1 MLKQI
6 TYWFTL
12 VVGLLIANKG
22 FADVFDNHPETD
34 TVRAV
39 VVYGDDYLLDH
50 IDSLDIDEIKQ
61 YRDSLM
67 TLSNPPKEKIRQIDL
82 LLSIPDMKFNE
93 VFSLIDSLFEL
104 EKIPYPLIN
113 QINLYIANFEEE
125 EKQED
130 IDTSLYPADFY
141 YQSWNTINPNPY
153 KSGKLTAQDTVIK
166 LPLVGGKRGNYI
178 VPIEGVITSKFGWRQ
193 GRNHN
198 GIDIDLEVWDT
209 VASAFPGMVRVARK
223 YGGYGRVVVVR
234 HFNGLETLYA
244 HLHRIK
250 VKPGQIVKAG
260 ELVGLGGSSGRSTGS
275 HLHWEVR
282 FKGVPLN
289 PYNFIDFKK
298 HELQEDTLVLRKTKY
313 GFAAFP
319 AGTKFHEVKKGD
331 FLYKIARE
339 YGTTINKLCR
349 LNGIRR
355 NSKLYVGQK
364 IRVI

>member
-1 MLKQI
+1 MTRLIKLC
-6 TYWFTL
+6 TL
-12 VVGLLIANKG
+12 FLFFCIGLGHSYAANELE
-22 FADVFDNHPETD
+22 FDQD

-39 VVYGDDYLLDH
+39 VVYGDNYLLES
-50 IDSLDIDEIKQ
+50 IDSLSQEEIIAFKDSLERMDNPPIDKIKQ
-61 YRDSLM
+61 IELY
-67 TLSNPPKEKIRQIDL
+67 
-82 LLSIPDMKFNE
+82 LSIPEMEFNE
-93 VFSLIDSLFEL
+93 VFELIDSLFNL

-113 QINLYIANFEEE
+113 QINLYVANFKEKAVEEV
-125 EKQED
+125 

-141 YQSWNTINPNPY
+141 YQSWNTSIPNPY
-153 KSGKLTAQDTVIK
+153 KSKELIAEDTLLHLKLNGGIK
-166 LPLVGGKRGNYI
+166 GEF
-178 VPIEGVITSKFGWRQ
+178 VPPIKGVITSKFGWRD

-209 VASAFPGMVRVARK
+209 VVASFPGMVRVGRY

-260 ELVGLGGSSGRSTGS
+260 ELIGLGGSSGHSTGS
-275 HLHWEVR
+275 HLHWEIR

-289 PYNFIDFKK
+289 PHNFIDFKTYS
-298 HELQEDTLVLRKTKY
+298 LQEDTLMLKKTQY
-313 GFAAFP
+313 GYAAFP
-319 AGTKFHEVKKGD
+319 AGTVFHEVKRGD
-331 FLYKIARE
+331 FLYKIAKE
-339 YGTTINKLCR
+339 YGTTIGNLCR

-355 NSKLYVGQK
+355 NTTLYVGQK